1 MYSRLQSLVI
11 ENFRSIRG
19 KVVIPLDAQVVLIH
33 GSNGMGKTSI
43 LSALE
48 LGLTGRIGHLAEDG
62 DGYRKYLTNFGSDS
76 GNIELTL
83 AKNISNNIGTGGRVK
98 FSESAFAAEPLLE
111 PDHARFFSERCFLPQ
126 SALGRLLEIYDDK
139 GATTNSPLTLFVKEL
154 LGLDPLDAL
163 VDGLRPAFHIGRL
176 RNLTPSYRRI
186 EELKAS
192 LVSELEVT
200 DEKIRHF
207 EAEMTIL
214 KTSLTEEIAV
224 ILPGKT
230 IDFDGVEARNE
241 LKNSVEISRD
251 DHSALQKVHK
261 QRSELRS
268 AHENWSEIRDAN
280 TSEDLSNLESRAV
293 SSTAAFLD
301 WSNTQGKQLDLIIE
315 EMKSTFPDILTSDH
329 GPERSRAFAEERAY
343 SELARCESLLRKAE
357 DAENIVMKLNST
369 IERASAKLRELD
381 ENLRAGVSEVQA
393 FAKSLA
399 GVTPHISDDNCPVCD
414 RSFAEMNQG
423 SLAAHVAAKI
433 GALTT
438 EAGRLQAVAEE
449 RATEFQTLTTAER
462 GLLSA
467 EQERI
472 SQSEMEIL
480 RIQKTVMHRFWE
492 KLKSMQPE
500 MQKGA
505 ALMDQASAARALF
518 RSVQKNNELASAL
531 ISEIWE
537 LVDGVSDVSP
547 SDRTDLDKAL
557 SNAMEMI
564 EKRVA
569 EVETSNAIK
578 VSCLRSLTSY
588 DDLATEL
595 TRAQGKA
602 AKLSGQV
609 ERVDSA
615 LGKVTEI
622 REDAKK
628 VSNAANTVRSG
639 IVKRVFSESLNTLW
653 RDLFLRLA
661 PSEQFVPA
669 FKLPTDSKGNVEAI
683 LETLHRSGTV
693 SGSPGAILSQGNLNT
708 AALTLFL
715 ALHLSVPL
723 KQPWL
728 VLDDPVQSMD
738 DVHITQMAALL
749 RTLSK
754 GMNRQIVVAVHERAL
769 FDYLTLELSPSFQ
782 GDSLITVE
790 ISKSFEGNTVVS
802 AQTYGFEKD
811 PAIAA

>member
-19 KVVIPLDAQVVLIH
+19 EVVVPLDAQVVLIH

-62 DGYRKYLTNFGSDS
+62 DGYRQYLTNFGSDS
-76 GNIELTL
+76 GKIELTL
-83 AKNISNNIGTGGRVK
+83 AKDMPNNIGTGGRVN
-98 FSESAFAAEPLLE
+98 FSESTFTAKPLLE

-126 SALGRLLEIYDDK
+126 TALGRLLEIYDDK

-154 LGLDPLDAL
+154 LGLDPLDSL
-163 VDGLRPAFHIGRL
+163 VDGLHPAFHIGRL

-186 EELKAS
+186 EELKDS
-192 LVSELEVT
+192 LASELEVT
-200 DEKIRHF
+200 DEKVLHF
-207 EAEMTIL
+207 KSEMTIL
-214 KTSLTEEIAV
+214 KTSLTEEIAN

-230 IDFDGVEARNE
+230 IDLDDIEARNE
-241 LKNSVEISRD
+241 IKNSIEISRD
-251 DHSALQKVHK
+251 DHSALRKVHK

-268 AHENWSEIRDAN
+268 AHQNWSENLDAI
-280 TSEDLSNLESRAV
+280 TSEDISNLESGAV
-293 SSTAAFLD
+293 SSTAAFRD

-343 SELARCESLLRKAE
+343 GELARCESLLQKAE
-357 DAENIVMKLNST
+357 EAEKKIVKLNST
-369 IERASAKLRELD
+369 VERASVKLRELD
-381 ENLRAGVSEVQA
+381 ENLRAGVSEVQT

-414 RSFAEMNQG
+414 RNFSEMNRG

-449 RATEFQTLTTAER
+449 RATESQTLTTAER

-467 EQERI
+467 ERERI
-472 SQSEMEIL
+472 SQSKMETL
-480 RIQKTVMHRFWE
+480 RSQKALMHGYWQA
-492 KLKSMQPE
+492 LKSMQPE
-500 MQKGA
+500 MQNGA
-505 ALMDQASAARALF
+505 ALMDQASAARAQF
-518 RSVQKNNELASAL
+518 RSVQKNNELTSAL

-537 LVDGVSDVSP
+537 LIEDVSDVSP
-547 SDRTDLDKAL
+547 SDRSDLNKAL
-557 SNAMEMI
+557 SNAMAII
-564 EKRVA
+564 EKRVV
-569 EVETSNAIK
+569 EIETSNAIK

-595 TRAQGKA
+595 TRVQGKA
-602 AKLSGQV
+602 AKLSGQI

-615 LGKVTEI
+615 LDKVAGI

-628 VSNAANTVRSG
+628 VSNAANIVRSG

-683 LETLHRSGTV
+683 LETLHRSGAA
-693 SGSPGAILSQGNLNT
+693 SGSPGAMLSQGNLNT

-790 ISKSFEGNTVVS
+790 VSKSFEGKTVVS
-802 AQTYGFEKD
+802 AQTYGYEKD